1 MKLLVINNLSSGYGE
16 GAVYDFMRSFVRD
29 GDEICLR
36 STDGTTDVGSLL
48 DDATSFDAVVAS
60 GGDGTV
66 AAVCYHLR
74 NTGIPVMP
82 FPAGTANLLILNL
95 HSPVETHPLSLMA
108 RSGKH
113 LDFDMGEIKVADG
126 SYGFSIMAGAGYDA
140 DIMKRAKPFKHVW
153 GPMAYFSAAVTN
165 FVPQQSHFTIDID
178 GDRIERD
185 GVCVLAVNFSKIQFD
200 ISVTHDNR
208 PRDGKLDLVVL
219 KAQNALELVP
229 SILAAML
236 DREGDYPDR
245 GDAMEVFSGREITV
259 HADPPLEVQYDGETT
274 GAMTPFTAR
283 ILDRAT
289 RLVVSD
295 EAYELFTKPLREEN
309 APESE

>member
-16 GAVYDFMRSFVRD
+16 GAVYDFVRSFTQD
-29 GDEICLR
+29 GDEVCIR
-36 STDGTTDVGSLL
+36 STDGTTDVSTLL
-48 DDATSFDAVVAS
+48 DDASSFDTVVAA

-66 AAVCYHLR
+66 AAVCYALR
-74 NTGIPVMP
+74 GTGVPVMP

-95 HSPVETHPLSLMA
+95 HSPVETHPLSIMA
-108 RSGKH
+108 RESKQ
-113 LDFDMGEIKVADG
+113 LDFDMGEITVAG
-126 SYGFSIMAGAGYDA
+126 ESYGFSIMAGAGYDA
-140 DIMKRAKPFKHVW
+140 DIMKRAKPFKRVW
-153 GPMAYFSAAVTN
+153 GPMAYFSAAVAN
-165 FVPQQSHFTIDID
+165 FVPQQSHFTITID
-178 GDRIERD
+178 GNTFERD

-200 ISVTHDNR
+200 IPVTHDNR

-236 DREGDYPDR
+236 DREGEYPDR

-259 HADPPLEVQYDGETT
+259 EADPPLEVQYDGETT
-274 GAMTPFTAR
+274 GAVTPFTAR

-295 EAYELFTKPLREEN
+295 EAYELFTRPLREN
-309 APESE
+309 AQ